1 MLRTIAKI
9 VQLSQYEM
17 TNSIQPGKQNGKF
30 AEGNCLPFHNTGGKQ
45 HHFICSYSSGC
56 GTLVDNCKCSSWFNT

>member
-30 AEGNCLPFHNTGGKQ
+30 AEGNCLPFHNIGESN
-45 HHFICSYSSGC
+45 IISYAIILQVVG
-56 GTLVDNCKCSSWFNT
+56 L